1 MPIYGDLSDLPLH
14 ILLQALTRAG
24 QTGRLTLRTR
34 VEEVTLVLDRG
45 RIAAVLSSD
54 AQLRLGQMLLQ
65 LGDISEEQLEQALA
79 LQAVTNGRRRLGQ
92 ILTELGFVT
101 HQQIKRALAQQFEE
115 VLVRVLGAADASFA
129 FVPEPP
135 LIPDEETVLDDAPMT
150 KLILNAIRRADERR
164 AGVRLTTG
172 PIDRSMLDRLLP
184 EERAVLM
191 AVLEGQRTEQ
201 QLVEATGLPRAT
213 LREVLD
219 RLVSARL
226 LERAG

>member
-1 MPIYGDLSDLPLH
+1 
-14 ILLQALTRAG
+14 
-24 QTGRLTLRTR
+24 
-34 VEEVTLVLDRG
+34 
-45 RIAAVLSSD
+45 
-54 AQLRLGQMLLQ
+54 
-65 LGDISEEQLEQALA
+65 
-79 LQAVTNGRRRLGQ
+79 
-92 ILTELGFVT
+92 
-101 HQQIKRALAQQFEE
+101 
-115 VLVRVLGAADASFA
+115 
-129 FVPEPP
+129 
-135 LIPDEETVLDDAPMT
+135 MT

-172 PIDRSMLDRLLP
+172 PVDRSMLDRLLP

>member
-79 LQAVTNGRRRLGQ
+79 LQAVTDGRRRLGQ

-135 LIPDEETVLDDAPMT
+135 LIPDEETALDD
-150 KLILNAIRRADERR
+150 AIRRADERR

-184 EERAVLM
+184 EERAVLI